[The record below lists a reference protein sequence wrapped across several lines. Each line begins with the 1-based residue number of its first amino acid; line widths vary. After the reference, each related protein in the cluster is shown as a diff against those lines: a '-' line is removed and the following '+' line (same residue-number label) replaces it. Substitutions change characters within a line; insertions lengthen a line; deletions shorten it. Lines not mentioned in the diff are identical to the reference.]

1 MEATVAEDKMEMAS
15 PYQGHV
21 DDFDIDIDIMEDQ
34 ASTTDKDM
42 MIADDFP
49 EPSNA
54 VDHDLEGAR
63 DADMTDDIAE
73 RTMDDAE
80 DAFAD
85 EGYNIEMQYG
95 SDRDYEAEMLEDDY
109 DEDIDAPVTDVD
121 VQPSSEQLSKPTEQ
135 DQGLIDGITAVDEQ
149 REPCK
154 EIHEEHQEHPE
165 EQTQEEPQGQ
175 PQGEPQAEPQA
186 EPQGESQKEPQ
197 GEPQEVFEAEHHA
210 EQEAEVLPGHH
221 AETRPESEH
230 LQEPAADYLEEG
242 EVEEGYVGANE
253 AEHETADP
261 TQPDEQGDNATQPAR
276 SQVQESHFDETD
288 FSTSKAEGETQE
300 EEEVENIERQHE
312 EGERQ
317 EGGTLETKGMERSD
331 NDAAAGQDTQ
341 QPVEQTVEV
350 TEHEALYSVKVYY
363 QETEIS
369 LFPPREGDSSETFF
383 LEDESLAYGSFA
395 KLLEACRDVLRE
407 HISDR
412 EVLVMDVD
420 ALNLQLAEDC
430 MHMDNITLSQVV
442 DLYLRLC
449 HNEGIDEPEP
459 LYLSLSTRLT
469 LSAELSD
476 LLAAANEGKG
486 LTDIHVWDSYAEAEA
501 VSAELYEDLD
511 EVPYSDLP
519 QEEDYPKPDGDK
531 QVGTGL
537 LQEVSGHQQDHKEHH
552 GEESIENDSRAEV
565 EIPANGREVDAFRE
579 GLADQA
585 GEAEFELETGG
596 HAAISQNT
604 DEASYHSEEQSESS
618 ATVTQ
623 LPPTES
629 VDEQQAGGGSTSVTD
644 HQLDETQYEYNDIDG
659 TELEGIDSLNEVD
672 QFEPGEIVEAAPVGS
687 YEATSDLDAQ
697 GTHQEQISSV
707 QENSHSFDKKSIAAS
722 QDHVD
727 VDGAALHDGDDDDDD
742 AAAAAPPPEGTEVVE
757 LDESFEDETNNI
769 SYPTMNSADDSL
781 GVADNLPSEGPKN
794 HAEEVAHADEFE
806 DLGNLDNEAEQSPL
820 LTASHDDEDGLDFD
834 DDYLDLEFHEDAD
847 AIANEALTKA
857 HIHPSTK
864 RHREPEDEVELIET
878 PSPDAK
884 RSRSS

>member
-1 MEATVAEDKMEMAS
+1 MEATLAEDKMEMAS

-80 DAFAD
+80 DAFAE

-121 VQPSSEQLSKPTEQ
+121 VQPSFEQLDEPTEQ
-135 DQGLIDGITAVDEQ
+135 GQGLIDGITVVDGQ
-149 REPCK
+149 RESRK
-154 EIHEEHQEHPE
+154 EPDEDTQEQLE
-165 EQTQEEPQGQ
+165 EQSQG
-175 PQGEPQAEPQA
+175 
-186 EPQGESQKEPQ
+186 EPQGESQGEPQKEPQ
-197 GEPQEVFEAEHHA
+197 GEPQEVFEAEHDA
-210 EQEAEVLPGHH
+210 EQEAEGFPTHH
-221 AETRPESEH
+221 AETHSGTEH
-230 LQEPAADYLEEG
+230 LQEPAADHLEEG
-242 EVEEGYVGANE
+242 EAEESYVDANE
-253 AEHETADP
+253 AEHGTADP
-261 TQPDEQGDNATQPAR
+261 TQPDEQGDNATQSA
-276 SQVQESHFDETD
+276 QVQAQESHFDKTD
-288 FSTSKAEGETQE
+288 FSKSKAEGEIRE
-300 EEEVENIERQHE
+300 EEEVEDVERQHE
-312 EGERQ
+312 EEVERQ
-317 EGGTLETKGMERSD
+317 DGGTIETQGMEKTD
-331 NDAAAGQDTQ
+331 NDAAAGQHTQ

-350 TEHEALYSVKVYY
+350 AEHEALYPVKVYY

-395 KLLEACRDVLRE
+395 KLLEACRNVLRE
-407 HISDR
+407 HVSDR
-412 EVLVMDVD
+412 EVLIMDVD
-420 ALNLQLAEDC
+420 ALNLQFVEDS
-430 MHMDNITLSQVV
+430 MHMDKITLFQVV

-469 LSAELSD
+469 LAAELSD
-476 LLAAANEGKG
+476 LLAVANEGKG
-486 LTDIHVWDSYAEAEA
+486 LTDIHAWDSYAEAEA
-501 VSAELYEDLD
+501 VSAELYEGLD

-519 QEEDYPKPDGDK
+519 QEEDYPEHGNDK
-531 QVGTGL
+531 QVGTEL
-537 LQEVSGHQQDHKEHH
+537 PQEVSDHQQDHDEHH
-552 GEESIENDSRAEV
+552 GEESIGDNSQAEV
-565 EIPANGREVDAFRE
+565 EIPANGLEDDASRE

-585 GEAEFELETGG
+585 GEAEFEVGTEG
-596 HAAISQNT
+596 HAAISQHP
-604 DEASYHSEEQSESS
+604 DEASYHSEQSESS

-629 VDEQQAGGGSTSVTD
+629 VDEQQAGGGSASVTN
-644 HQLDETQYEYNDIDG
+644 HQPDEAQYEYNDIDG
-659 TELEGIDSLNEVD
+659 TELDETFSKGNTQLEGFDSLDEVD
-672 QFEPGEIVEAAPVGS
+672 QFEPGEIVEAASVGP
-687 YEATSDLDAQ
+687 YEATSGFEAQ
-697 GTHQEQISSV
+697 ETHREQISSV
-707 QENSHSFDKKSIAAS
+707 RKNSHTSEKKSTASS

-727 VDGAALHDGDDDDDD
+727 AALLDGDDD
-742 AAAAAPPPEGTEVVE
+742 AAAAAAAAAAAPPEGTEAE
-757 LDESFEDETNNI
+757 LDESFQDETDNKAHPTMKSEDESTGAVDNF
-769 SYPTMNSADDSL
+769 
-781 GVADNLPSEGPKN
+781 NLPSEGPKN
-794 HAEEVAHADEFE
+794 DDEEVAHADEFE
-806 DLGNLDNEAEQSPL
+806 DLGHFDNEAEQSPL
-820 LTASHDDEDGLDFD
+820 STASHDND
-834 DDYLDLEFHEDAD
+834 DDLNFGDDYFDLDLQEDSG
-847 AIANEALTKA
+847 AIANEAPTKA
-857 HIHPSTK
+857 HIYPSTK